1 MQELEQNQIP
11 KYKFGQVIRAEWD
24 DKCIKAKIDSVT
36 VYGGKLNFIG
46 YRTDTNQHFREEELS
61 ADIRIGDIVKTIIT
75 EAYRIVT
82 ETGEETANT
91 VSVEVVNN
99 GFYMLLTD
107 SEIEELSEGVMC
119 SFVNSIKFAEKN
131 FKTSDTVKFGDIVLL
146 ETHQLKIKESKLR
159 ELQDKYG
166 VCLSRNQMNLVQN
179 ENYENDIDSDLM
191 NIYFDDLEISKTTEQ
206 IGIISGINNLFG
218 YYFNG
223 YSEHTPGFGS
233 AQFCQ
238 TYEDKRSIT
247 IDNIG
252 VDFED
257 YFIYTKPRIVKVISP
272 KEIADLKFN
281 NKQKEFFGL

>member
-1 MQELEQNQIP
+1 MQELNQNQIP
-11 KYKFGQVIRAEWD
+11 KYKVDQVIRAEWD
-24 DKCIKAKIDSVT
+24 DKCIKAKIDSVK
-36 VYGGKLNFIG
+36 VYEKLDFIG
-46 YRTDTNQHFREEELS
+46 YKTDTNQHFREEELS
-61 ADIRIGDIVKTIIT
+61 TDIRVGDIVKGSIT
-75 EAYRIVT
+75 ESYKLVT

-146 ETHQLKIKESKLR
+146 ETHQLKIKELKLR
-159 ELQDKYG
+159 ELQEKYG
-166 VCLSRNQMNLVQN
+166 VCLSRKQMNSVQN

-191 NIYFDDLEISKTTEQ
+191 DISYEDLEITKTTEQ

>member
-1 MQELEQNQIP
+1 MQELNQNQIP
-11 KYKFGQVIRAEWD
+11 KYKIDQVVRAEWD
-24 DKCIKAKIDSVT
+24 DKSIKAKIDSVK
-36 VYGGKLNFIG
+36 VYEKLDFIG
-46 YRTDTNQHFREEELS
+46 YKTDTNQHFREEELS
-61 ADIRIGDIVKTIIT
+61 TDIRVGDIVKGIIT
-75 EAYRIVT
+75 ESYKLVT

-91 VSVEVVNN
+91 ISVEVVNN
-99 GFYMLLTD
+99 GYYMLLTD

-119 SFVNSIKFAEKN
+119 SFVNPIEFAEKN
-131 FKTSDTVKFGDIVLL
+131 FKTLDIVKFGDIVIL
-146 ETHQLKIKESKLR
+146 ETHQLKIKESKLK
-159 ELQDKYG
+159 ELQEKYG
-166 VCLSRNQMNLVQN
+166 VCLSRKQMNLVQN

-191 NIYFDDLEISKTTEQ
+191 NIYFEDLEITKTTEQ

-238 TYEDKRSIT
+238 TYQDKCSIT

-257 YFIYTKPRIVKVISP
+257 YFVYTKPRIVKVISP

>member
-1 MQELEQNQIP
+1 M
-11 KYKFGQVIRAEWD
+11 D
-24 DKCIKAKIDSVT
+24 
-36 VYGGKLNFIG
+36 FIG
-46 YRTDTNQHFREEELS
+46 YKTDTNQHFREEELS
-61 ADIRIGDIVKTIIT
+61 TDIRVGDIVKGSIT
-75 EAYRIVT
+75 ESYKLVT

-119 SFVNSIKFAEKN
+119 SFMNPIKFAEKN

-146 ETHQLKIKESKLR
+146 ETHQLKIKELKLR
-159 ELQDKYG
+159 ELQEKYG
-166 VCLSRNQMNLVQN
+166 VCLSRKQMNSVQN

-191 NIYFDDLEISKTTEQ
+191 KIWKSQKPQNKLVLYLELIICSVIILMVIANILLDSVLRNFV
-206 IGIISGINNLFG
+206 
-218 YYFNG
+218 
-223 YSEHTPGFGS
+223 
-233 AQFCQ
+233 
-238 TYEDKRSIT
+238 KRSIT

-281 NKQKEFFGL
+281 NKQKEL